1 MSMHWGTA
9 QAMGIDLAASM
20 KPKRAGNKKLE
31 LDENYSST
39 NGIRKEENGD
49 REDAHDSSAL
59 KALHISRSGRRR
71 RPALGI

>member
-1 MSMHWGTA
+1 MSMHWRTA
-9 QAMGIDLAASM
+9 QAMGIDLVASM

-31 LDENYSST
+31 SDENYSST

-59 KALHISRSGRRR
+59 KAHISRSRRRR